1 MARALL
7 EVRHTEEEREERRES
22 VFHGGDA
29 NEVQEKDDKKEADAN
44 GRDINDPIGYL
55 KER

>member
-1 MARALL
+1 LL